1 MIVGMTD
8 QAFES
13 TVSGAFDAFNAR
25 RFDAFAEY
33 VTEDLV
39 ESYPQS
45 GERLEG
51 KRSNG
56 RSSFP
61 CPAPH
66 RCQGGAVAHEHVS
79 HPKPRLA
86 LAGPSCAGL
95 LPLNSRTRA
104 S

>member
-56 RSSFP
+56 RPSFP